1 MRDMKARKDRCDSL
15 VAIMLEDG
23 TINAKG
29 NHKEQLFGLARL
41 FYDHYHFD
49 EYDTKDVFT
58 LFRVLFVDVI
68 SRENVRIST
77 FGSTQAAFEALAPKF
92 ERSVEDHAD
101 CDDHWMEPDFM
112 DELDDLASYISTGR
126 HLFETLDDPEDKRAI
141 NHAAKVAFD
150 RFVSLGERLNT
161 EKYLWRSDLATI
173 YNNLL
178 RKLYYDLFSQL
189 PTP

>member
-1 MRDMKARKDRCDSL
+1 MRDIQSRDNRCDNL

-29 NHKEQLFGLARL
+29 NHKEQICELARL

-49 EYDTKDVFT
+49 EYDTKDVLT
-58 LFRVLFVDVI
+58 LFHVLFVDVI
-68 SRENVRIST
+68 SHENVRISI

-112 DELDDLASYISTGR
+112 DELDDLASYIATGR
-126 HLFETLDDPEDKRAI
+126 HLFETLDDSEDKLAVNR
-141 NHAAKVAFD
+141 AAKVAFD
-150 RFVSLGERLNT
+150 RFVSLGEKLKT
-161 EKYLWRSDLATI
+161 EKYLWRSDLAAI

-178 RKLYYDLFSQL
+178 RKLYYDLFNENKE
-189 PTP
+189 